1 MCCLCLMKSQKR
13 ATGNGE
19 PCQMFEGGR
28 TTLRLVALPESSVLC
43 CHATGSAELG
53 PGCPNINKIW
63 LGPGCQQKLSA
74 VWRPPADMPLLCACS
89 SRLSVRDATSV
100 LLAVTG
106 RACAPMGLRRWAE
119 LVPRQAILSACC
131 CLRTDR
137 QRLPAEQVPMDCQK
151 GGLPCRLRLAA
162 ILPGSQML
170 FCACRI
176 GRRPGMR
183 LLQALRRGHTGQP

>member
-43 CHATGSAELG
+43 CYATGSAELG
-53 PGCPNINKIW
+53 PGCPNINKVW

-74 VWRPPADMPLLCACS
+74 VWRPPADMPHLCACS
-89 SRLSVRDATSV
+89 SCLSVRDATSV

-106 RACAPMGLRRWAE
+106 RARALMGLRRWAE
-119 LVPRQAILSACC
+119 LVPRQAIL
-131 CLRTDR
+131 
-137 QRLPAEQVPMDCQK
+137 
-151 GGLPCRLRLAA
+151 
-162 ILPGSQML
+162 PGSQLL